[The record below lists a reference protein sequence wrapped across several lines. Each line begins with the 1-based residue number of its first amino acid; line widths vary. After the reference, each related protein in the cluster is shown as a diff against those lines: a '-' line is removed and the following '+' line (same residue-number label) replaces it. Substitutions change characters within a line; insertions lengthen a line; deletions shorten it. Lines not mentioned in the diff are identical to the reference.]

1 MQGQTGAGTG
11 GAQGQVSLPVTCQ
24 APRRSPTAG
33 TIRAFAFIRP
43 NTQPYNPPPRFSFP
57 SPPSGPKEAAGLLA
71 GCTSDLKALR
81 KLQRGGGDGSQ
92 LSPTECAARTK
103 QLLAAIGH
111 TVDAA
116 VVAAAAQRPGGG
128 GGGGD
133 EFGLQL
139 WDQVSKVTDCAM
151 SGQRLQA
158 VYARIKAVAAAAAAA
173 GGAAA
178 ATAAEG
184 GAAAGRGGSGGG
196 P

>member
-1 MQGQTGAGTG
+1 M
-11 GAQGQVSLPVTCQ
+11 
-24 APRRSPTAG
+24 
-33 TIRAFAFIRP
+33 
-43 NTQPYNPPPRFSFP
+43 PPLRVAFP

-81 KLQRGGGDGSQ
+81 KLQRGGGDGGQ

-116 VVAAAAQRPGGG
+116 VVAAAAQRPGG

-178 ATAAEG
+178 SAG